1 MEIFNIKNMSFKYSG
16 SNVKAISDI
25 NLHIN
30 KGEFVTICGQSGCG
44 KTTLLRQLKPA
55 LTPKGIRTGSIFF
68 EGKSLKDIDEI
79 TICAKIGFV
88 QQQPERQIVTDKV
101 WHELAFGLENLGM
114 NKNIIRKRVAETAS
128 FFGME
133 TWFHKNVNML
143 SGGQKQLL
151 NLASVMVLMPSVIIL
166 DEPLSQLDP
175 ISAHEFTENL
185 SRVNREL
192 GTTIIITEHRLEDVI
207 PVSTRLIVMDN
218 GYVITGGEPK
228 KSCEYLIENKH
239 PMLFAMPSPVRI
251 YAGTEKKSTKNA
263 CPVTIGEGRAWIENY
278 VAEKKNIHNIIKT
291 PSRKDDKRIGDKNTA
306 VSLKDVYFRYEKN
319 SYDVIK
325 GLNLNIKSGEFVSII
340 GGNGAGKTTLLNLI
354 SGLKKPYSGNI
365 KIYGNDIK
373 NIKHPYK
380 DMIGVLPQNPQA
392 LSLGETVLE
401 MLGGISHESEI
412 KKLAESLR
420 LKELL
425 YRNPFDLSGGEIQRA
440 ALARVLINNP
450 SIILMDEPTKGL
462 DADFKRDFAKIINRL
477 KAEGKTIIMVSHD
490 MDFCAEYSDTVFYI
504 FDGDVISYGTPQEIF
519 SENRF
524 YTTGASRMAGHV
536 IKGAVTV
543 DEVVNALSHN
553 DSYNYDTSAD
563 SISHYNVSYVDIS
576 ADDISDGN
584 ISSDSMDRVSIHD
597 EKTYNETFEYIKARS
612 TEKESFILNL
622 ISFIMI
628 FIAVPLT
635 IYMGDAFLND
645 RKYIFISFMILFE
658 CIFPFFL
665 KFEKNSMMTRELVI
679 IATLSAVAVA
689 GRMAFYMLPEFKP
702 VLCITIIAGISMGK
716 DAGFMV
722 GALSMLVSNVF
733 FGQGP
738 WTPWQMFA
746 TGLCG
751 FLAGVIFN
759 KAKIGDNKIIVCIYG
774 FLSAVLIYGIIMNTA
789 SAVMSGVDLSI
800 EAIIAYEI
808 SGFTFD
814 MIHAIATAVFL
825 FASEKFLTKKI
836 KHSLN
841 I

>member
-1 MEIFNIKNMSFKYSG
+1 MEIFNIKNMSFEYSG

-44 KTTLLRQLKPA
+44 KTTLLRQMKPA

-68 EGKSLKDIDEI
+68 EGKSLKETDERI
-79 TICAKIGFV
+79 ICEKIGFV

-101 WHELAFGLENLGM
+101 WHELAFGLENLGTD
-114 NKNIIRKRVAETAS
+114 KNIIRKRVAETAS

-166 DEPLSQLDP
+166 DEPSSQLDP
-175 ISAHEFTENL
+175 IAAHEFTENL

-192 GTTIIITEHRLEDVI
+192 GTTVIITEHRLEDVI
-207 PVSTRLIVMDN
+207 PVSTRLIVMDK
-218 GYVITGGEPK
+218 GHIITDGEPK

-251 YAGTEKKSTKNA
+251 YAGTERISSA
-263 CPVTIGEGRAWIENY
+263 DLCPVTIGEGRAWIENY
-278 VAEKKNIHNIIKT
+278 VAENKNIHNIIKT

-306 VSLKDVYFRYEKN
+306 VSLRDVYFRYEKN
-319 SYDVIK
+319 SDDVIK
-325 GLNLNIKSGEFVSII
+325 GINLNIKSGEFVSII

-373 NIKHPYK
+373 NIKNPYK

-412 KKLAESLR
+412 KKLTESLK

-425 YRNPFDLSGGEIQRA
+425 YRNPFDLSGGEMQRA

-462 DADFKRDFAKIINRL
+462 DADFKRDFAKIINKL
-477 KAEGKTIIMVSHD
+477 KEEGKTIIMVSHD
-490 MDFCAEYSDTVFYI
+490 MDFCAEYSDSVFYI

-543 DEVVNALSHN
+543 DEVVNALSHK
-553 DSYNYDTSAD
+553 DS
-563 SISHYNVSYVDIS
+563 SHDDVSYGDVS
-576 ADDISDGN
+576 ADDVSEGN
-584 ISSDSMDRVSIHD
+584 ISSDSMDRVSIQD
-597 EKTYNETFEYIKARS
+597 EKTHVETFDYIKARS

-628 FIAVPLT
+628 FIAVPIT
-635 IYMGDAFLND
+635 IYIGDSYLND

-679 IATLSAVAVA
+679 IAVLSAIAVA
-689 GRMAFYMLPEFKP
+689 GRAAFYMLPEFKP

-746 TGLCG
+746 LGLSG

-759 KAKIGDNKIIVCIYG
+759 KTKIGNNKIIVCIYG

-800 EAIIAYEI
+800 EAVIAYEI
-808 SGFTFD
+808 SGFPFD
-814 MIHAIATAVFL
+814 IIHAFATAVFL
-825 FASEKFLTKKI
+825 FASENLLTKKI